1 MVEALPRLRCT
12 AGFYV
17 GPRANRVFVTRYAID
32 LVRSIEHRVDGVV
45 VVVVVAVLCVVKS
58 VGVVLDVDDC
68 SRPERCLVVLQHN
81 WTFVTDGAPIRW
93 YPCALQTRVGLS

>member
-17 GPRANRVFVTRYAID
+17 GPRANRVFVTRHPMS
-32 LVRSIEHRVDGVV
+32 LVRSIERRVDGVV
-45 VVVVVAVLCVVKS
+45 VVVVGLDVVQS
-58 VGVVLDVDDC
+58 VVVVLDVDDC

-81 WTFVTDGAPIRW
+81 WAFVTDGAPIRW